1 MASFFPAI
9 GTAYQE
15 LTTGRI
21 FDVIAVDEKYGTI
34 EVQYEDG
41 DIAEFDNE
49 SWSHLDITKSA
60 ATSGGIDRFRDSP
73 FESESQGF
81 YGDPLD
87 IEPDGLDSFDDL
99 F

>member
-15 LTTGRI
+15 LTTGRT
-21 FDVIAVDEKYGTI
+21 FDIIAIDEKYSTI

-41 DIAEFDNE
+41 DIEEFDSE

-60 ATSGGIDRFRDSP
+60 ATSRGVDRFRDSP
-73 FESESQGF
+73 FENDSQEF

-87 IEPDGLDSFDDL
+87 MEPDSLDSFDDL